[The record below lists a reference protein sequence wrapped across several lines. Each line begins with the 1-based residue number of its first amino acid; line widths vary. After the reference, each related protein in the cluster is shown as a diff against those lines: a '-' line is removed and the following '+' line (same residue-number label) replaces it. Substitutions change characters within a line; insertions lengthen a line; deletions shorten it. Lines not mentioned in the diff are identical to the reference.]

1 MKTVV
6 STLVALSVL
15 AGIAALPAAAAE
27 FNSEKFWTQQDR
39 EHYWADSTQPLTTH
53 LRSIAMKTIF
63 SALLALSVL
72 AGIAAAPASADDNR
86 NVFDSQSRQ
95 AY

>member
-39 EHYWADSTQPLTTH
+39 EHY
-53 LRSIAMKTIF
+53 
-63 SALLALSVL
+63 
-72 AGIAAAPASADDNR
+72 
-86 NVFDSQSRQ
+86 
-95 AY
+95 